1 MEVRDRGSALLGL
14 CQTQFMFAQTLYQLL
29 LPYLKWEDP
38 PAPTARH
45 ILKKAVE
52 ELSHCTGTGD
62 ISGEVF
68 SAGGAGQMMNHS
80 DSVGGMCFRQA
91 PVSIPWH
98 SCLCR
103 APLLS
108 PKSL

>member
-38 PAPTARH
+38 PAPTARP

-62 ISGEVF
+62 MGTLLVRF
-68 SAGGAGQMMNHS
+68 SLQVGQ
-80 DSVGGMCFRQA
+80 GR
-91 PVSIPWH
+91 
-98 SCLCR
+98 
-103 APLLS
+103 
-108 PKSL
+108 